1 MLRSSH
7 RAFPADRKDDQDN
20 VCPEVEDGGVDA
32 DRLREILDLVQESL
46 DEPELAGED
55 LARRAYLSRFHFD
68 RLVRSALG
76 ESPGAFRRRLL
87 LERAAHQLAAG
98 KDAVIDI
105 ALSAGYGGPEAFS
118 RAFSRAYG
126 LPPSTYRTAKR
137 DDHRLGATNGVHFQ
151 PPGSLRLPST
161 RRSSAVDVL
170 TKMLDHHLWLSG
182 EILDRAGR
190 LDDTVLDQPITQ
202 SVGGIDRE
210 PTLRSVTARLVTQ
223 LEMWLAA
230 FEGAGETPPT
240 GDTTPGALRARLS
253 DAGPRF
259 RGVVVGA
266 IEAGRADETFVD
278 TTCRPAHVFTYGGV
292 LAHVLTFSAAR
303 RTMAI
308 GALESAGIDD
318 LGAGDPMSFVGGSGE
333 DAAHIRRA

>member
-1 MLRSSH
+1 
-7 RAFPADRKDDQDN
+7 
-20 VCPEVEDGGVDA
+20 VDA

-68 RLVRSALG
+68 RLVRSAVG

-87 LERAAHQLAAG
+87 MERAAHQLTAEQTP
-98 KDAVIDI
+98 VIAI
-105 ALSAGYGGPEAFS
+105 ALEAGYGGPEAFS

-126 LPPSTYRTAKR
+126 LPPSAYRTAGR
-137 DDHRLGATNGVHFQ
+137 DDHRLGAINGIHFQ
-151 PPGSLRLPST
+151 PPGSLRLPAI
-161 RRSSAVDVL
+161 RRSSAMDVL

-190 LDDTVLDQPITQ
+190 LDDRVLDEPITQ
-202 SVGGIDRE
+202 SVEGIDRN
-210 PTLRSVTARLVTQ
+210 PTLRSVSARLVTQ

-230 FEGAGETPPT
+230 FDGARETPPA
-240 GDTTPGALRARLS
+240 GDTTPSVLRARLS
-253 DAGPRF
+253 EAGPKF
-259 RGVVVGA
+259 REVVVGA
-266 IEAGRADETFVD
+266 IEDGRADETFVD
-278 TTCRPAHVFTYGGV
+278 TTCRPAHVFSYGGV

-318 LGAGDPMSFVGGSGE
+318 LGAGDPMTFVGGSGE
-333 DAAHIRRA
+333 DASGISRA